1 MKLVRLFVLHNNRRF
16 FLDIPYGEHAEKQA
30 DLELAGAEVYH
41 AALLRPTAKQ
51 RKSRT
56 DARLKQRMY

>member
-41 AALLRPTAKQ
+41 ATLLSPTANSAKN
-51 RKSRT
+51 RT
-56 DARLKQRMY
+56 GARLKQRMY